1 MTNLGPLS
9 YHVFDESNGAPRMTT
24 DDTAR
29 PLRLFMLIAAMFLL
43 SLDLTQ
49 AAFAQASSAV
59 LGEGGPR
66 DQQRRGRKEANAP
79 PAPDPMA
86 PKLKQEPLQR
96 LDAGALLCKTEA
108 DLQQHVAAVMARLN
122 GQEAREPKDCHL
134 VQAMTPVSVVERHGL
149 DRTEVQFGG
158 QIGWT
163 DTMIRNP

>member
-1 MTNLGPLS
+1 
-9 YHVFDESNGAPRMTT
+9 MTT

-49 AAFAQASSAV
+49 AAFAQ
-59 LGEGGPR
+59 
-66 DQQRRGRKEANAP
+66 AP